1 MYPNENNTQR
11 EKWTKI
17 NLLQST
23 LSKTDTVGTKISV
36 RLIESWLNSE
46 KIKTLIHVR
55 GQT

>member
-46 KIKTLIHVR
+46 KIKTLIQVR